1 MAASPTIVRRT
12 QPCWLATCCLLIH
25 LLSVLNARAGSGL
38 TRGVRAAPAPAG
50 PTRQGARGLRLRGG
64 AGRSA
69 RTLKRQRER
78 GLLGKMGRHGV
89 ALRGDSV
96 AGVVGNRAQGGEAG
110 GGRKGRAE
118 GGRVAGRGL
127 KKADANV
134 LQDKHR
140 AGLVSVAAE
149 ALLGHDSRVEPAAI
163 DSRTSA
169 HSQLRGSPPT
179 AATAPSYL
187 PPRRS
192 PANIEGARWAALQ
205 GGEAAALP
213 GVGAH
218 RGTGEADL
226 LEGREPDGPRV
237 RVGDS
242 CRPPAGDGAQR
253 AVGGRDASQ
262 RAFGGALNC
271 ILQQADVVLEV
282 LDARDPDGCRTRK
295 LEAYVHTHRPELQIV
310 LVLNKIDLVPAN
322 VTAAWVRHL
331 QAYFPVVLFKAATRV
346 RRGSKVGQAKGV
358 RVHAAHQKDLGTG
371 DCVGAA
377 ELLQLLKA
385 RSQGA
390 AGFGGKGKICVGVV
404 GQPNV
409 GKSSLINS
417 LLRHKVVCMGV
428 RASVRAWRCR
438 GEREVGGSGRGQT
451 VLD

>member
-1 MAASPTIVRRT
+1 MREITEGRRGEGGEVASTIVRRT
-12 QPCWLATCCLLIH
+12 QRCWLATCCLLIH

-50 PTRQGARGLRLRGG
+50 PTSEGARGLRLRGG

-89 ALRGDSV
+89 ALRAGSV

-163 DSRTSA
+163 EDRTSA
-169 HSQLRGSPPT
+169 HTQLRGSPPT
-179 AATAPSYL
+179 AAAAPSYL

-192 PANIEGARWAALQ
+192 PANMEGARWAALQ

-213 GVGAH
+213 GDGAH

-226 LEGREPDGPRV
+226 LEGREPDEPRV
-237 RVGDS
+237 RVGGS
-242 CRPPAGDGAQR
+242 PAGDGARR

-346 RRGSKVGQAKGV
+346 RRGSKVGHAKGV
-358 RVHAAHQKDLGTG
+358 RVHEAHQKDLGTG

-417 LLRHKVVCMGV
+417 LLRHKVVCMDV
-428 RASVRAWRCR
+428 RACVRAC
-438 GEREVGGSGRGQT
+438 VGVSG
-451 VLD
+451 